1 MKKFLAFILTI
12 ILCFSLCAC
21 SGTADNSGIPV
32 QDIGTTETAPAPEI
46 EETPTEPEK
55 QSYHSAEIL
64 SCEVIKD
71 SDGDD
76 AIAVHINWTNG
87 GEDSESFFIASLNT
101 IMYQDGIEL
110 EWAYPDYDLD
120 NILSFY
126 ENQDLNLRPGAS
138 LEVVCCAKLRNIT
151 STVEVEVYD
160 TSWDFVMDN
169 VLLAAGEY
177 NFN

>member
-1 MKKFLAFILTI
+1 MRKILAFILAI
-12 ILCFSLCAC
+12 GMCLSMCAC
-21 SGTADNSGIPV
+21 GGAANNSDVPI
-32 QDIGTTETAPAPEI
+32 QNIDTTETTPNS
-46 EETPTEPEK
+46 EETPIEPEK

-71 SDGDD
+71 SDGND

-87 GEDSESFFIASLNT
+87 GEESESFFLANLGT
-101 IMYQDGIEL
+101 TMYQDGIEL
-110 EWAYPDYDLD
+110 EWAYPDYDLE
-120 NILSFY
+120 NILSLQ

-138 LEVVCCAKLRNIT
+138 LEVVCCAKLHNTT
-151 STVEVEVYD
+151 SPVEIEVYD
-160 TSWDFVMDN
+160 NSWDFVMDN